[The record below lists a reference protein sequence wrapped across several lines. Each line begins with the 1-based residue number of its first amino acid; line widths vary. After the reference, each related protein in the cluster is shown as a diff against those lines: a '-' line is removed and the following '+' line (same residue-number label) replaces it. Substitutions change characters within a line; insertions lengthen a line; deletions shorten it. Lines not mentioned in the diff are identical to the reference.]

1 MPHCFECKAFAPGL
15 IEICPECNT
24 PYPKIFSPVK
34 GTWKYKDFILQQHK
48 DILTKFPLFL
58 QMINPARVL
67 EIGTGHG
74 GFSLFLRNSLNDIGL
89 SDAPIKSFD
98 IIERECYGTLRSHG
112 VEVSVQSL
120 FDSSYSELEEREL
133 IGNYV
138 QSPGISL
145 VLCDGGNKR
154 MEFNI
159 LSSLLKEGDFI
170 MATIMPQTFS
180 ILTSASRGKD
190 GIGLN
195 SRTPKSRKHARKTTL
210 PPSTR
215 SISRTSYGYANT
227 RKNLKRTLHESY
239 PFDLVWSKYSAELLG
254 NDPSQAAG
262 TVLFQ
267 LSKLSNCAH
276 MTTQT
281 KRRVG
286 YETEKKQPE
295 FDAS

>member
-74 GFSLFLRNSLNDIGL
+74 GFSFFLRNSLNEMGL
-89 SDAPIKSFD
+89 SDVPIKSFD
-98 IIERECYGTLRSHG
+98 VIERECYGTLRSHG

-159 LSSLLKEGDFI
+159 LSALLKEGDFI
-170 MATIMPQTFS
+170 MAHDYAPDLQYFNEYIKGKRWDWFEIEDS
-180 ILTSASRGKD
+180 HIEEACKANNLASFEEINFTDIVWVCKYKE
-190 GIGLN
+190 
-195 SRTPKSRKHARKTTL
+195 KS
-210 PPSTR
+210 
-215 SISRTSYGYANT
+215 
-227 RKNLKRTLHESY
+227 ESN
-239 PFDLVWSKYSAELLG
+239 A
-254 NDPSQAAG
+254 Q
-262 TVLFQ
+262 
-267 LSKLSNCAH
+267 
-276 MTTQT
+276 
-281 KRRVG
+281 
-286 YETEKKQPE
+286 
-295 FDAS
+295 